1 MVVGRARRCG
11 EKCPNPS
18 EHFPCLRRLRRMPL
32 DLRPPRRLGTRTAL
46 TTCMHSW
53 TAARRPSLLLAALV
67 VLSGCAGGRAQSA
80 GGDDTAARAPA
91 VAADGEIVLSPEA
104 QAFVHVEPAT
114 SSRAVSTLRAP
125 ARVAYRDGTV
135 AEVGTPVAGRVT
147 EIGAHVGELVQ
158 AGQALLVLRSPD
170 AAAARA
176 ELAATQAELETALAE
191 ARRTSDMLA
200 RGAGSD
206 RERRAAELRVSELEI
221 AQARSR
227 TEVAIVG
234 SGAGGVVTIR
244 APIAGVVL
252 RRRAA
257 IGMSVGP
264 DDAEPLLE
272 IGDPSALGV
281 TADVFERDVG
291 QVREGAEVEVS
302 FPTSETP
309 SHGRVAYVAPSVTE
323 GVRTVPVRIELDALP
338 PDLRPGLFGRAS
350 ISLVDEGISLP
361 STAVLVRDGD
371 HTIVYV
377 ETRAGH
383 FVARPVE
390 IGPSHDGHVY
400 VAHGVTAGE
409 RVVVDGALLLDGAL
423 DLLL

>member
-1 MVVGRARRCG
+1 VLVSVVWMALAGCG
-11 EKCPNPS
+11 GHGEEGS
-18 EHFPCLRRLRRMPL
+18 GSGAT
-32 DLRPPRRLGTRTAL
+32 PPAPP
-46 TTCMHSW
+46 
-53 TAARRPSLLLAALV
+53 AAVDGEV
-67 VLSGCAGGRAQSA
+67 VL
-80 GGDDTAARAPA
+80 T
-91 VAADGEIVLSPEA
+91 PEA
-104 QAFVHVEPAT
+104 QAFVRVEPAT

-125 ARVAYRDGTV
+125 ARIAYRDGTV
-135 AEVGTPVAGRVT
+135 AEVGTPVPGRVT
-147 EIGAHVGELVQ
+147 EIGAHVGDLVQ
-158 AGQALLVLRSPD
+158 PGQPLLVLRSPD

-191 ARRTSDMLA
+191 ARRTSEMLA
-200 RGAGSD
+200 RGAGSE
-206 RERRAAELRVSELEI
+206 RERRAAELHVSELDI

-227 TEVAIVG
+227 TQVAIVG

-302 FPTSETP
+302 FPTSDTP
-309 SHGRVAYVAPSVTE
+309 SHGRVAYVAPAVTE

-338 PDLRPGLFGRAS
+338 EGARPGLFGRAS
-350 ISLVDEGISLP
+350 ISLVDQGISLP

-371 HTIVYV
+371 ATIVYV
-377 ETRAGH
+377 ETSPGH
-383 FVARPVE
+383 YVARPVE

-400 VAHGVTAGE
+400 VARGVDEGE
-409 RVVVDGALLLDGAL
+409 RVVVDGALLIDGAS

>member
-1 MVVGRARRCG
+1 MEPVFFAALLCISACG
-11 EKCPNPS
+11 EAAHVQHTDQASPGP
-18 EHFPCLRRLRRMPL
+18 
-32 DLRPPRRLGTRTAL
+32 TA
-46 TTCMHSW
+46 T
-53 TAARRPSLLLAALV
+53 
-67 VLSGCAGGRAQSA
+67 
-80 GGDDTAARAPA
+80 
-91 VAADGEIVLSPEA
+91 ADGEVVLSPEA
-104 QAFVHVEPAT
+104 QVFVRVEPAA

-125 ARVAYRDGTV
+125 ARIAYRDGTV

-191 ARRTSDMLA
+191 ARRTSDMLT
-200 RGAGSD
+200 RGAGSE

-227 TEVAIVG
+227 TQVAIVG
-234 SGAGGVVTIR
+234 SGSGGVVTIR

-281 TADVFERDVG
+281 TAEVFERDVG

-309 SHGRVAYVAPSVTE
+309 SHGHVTYVAPAVTE
-323 GVRTVPVRIELDALP
+323 GMRTVPVRIELDALP
-338 PDLRPGLFGRAS
+338 ADARPGLFGRAS

-371 HTIVYV
+371 RTVVYV
-377 ETRAGH
+377 ETSPGH
-383 FVARPVE
+383 YAARPVE

-400 VAHGVTAGE
+400 VARGVSAGE
-409 RVVVDGALLLDGAL
+409 RVVVEGALLLDGAA